1 LKIKIA
7 VLSETLVIC
16 TVSGELS
23 IFDEDFDIFQKEVV
37 AYIKLGVYR
46 FIVDLDAVSYIDSS
60 GIGVI
65 IRLATNAM
73 KKETQVCVICNQPH
87 VKRVFSVAN
96 VDRIMKFVDSVDEGI
111 AFFER
116 TTGFVNNGK

>member
-1 LKIKIA
+1 MNIKIN

-16 TVSGELS
+16 TISGELS
-23 IFDEDFDIFQKEVV
+23 IFDEDFEVFQKELI
-37 AYIKLGVYR
+37 AYLKLGIYR
-46 FIVDLDAVSYIDSS
+46 FIVDLDSVNYIDSS

-73 KKETQVCVICNQPH
+73 KKETSIVVVCNQPH

-96 VDRIMKFVDSVDEGI
+96 VDRIMKFVENVDEGI
-111 AFFER
+111 NFFVR
-116 TTGFVNNGK
+116 TTGFENNGR